1 MSRIQVVWEDFI
13 SELKLMYFFRFAD
26 MEMAIVA
33 VEALSRFRF
42 ELANNQEE
50 VKPAYGFVTKPDKEI
65 FVNVSRMS

>member
-1 MSRIQVVWEDFI
+1 
-13 SELKLMYFFRFAD
+13 

-42 ELANNQEE
+42 ELTENQEK

-65 FVNVSRMS
+65 FVNISKI